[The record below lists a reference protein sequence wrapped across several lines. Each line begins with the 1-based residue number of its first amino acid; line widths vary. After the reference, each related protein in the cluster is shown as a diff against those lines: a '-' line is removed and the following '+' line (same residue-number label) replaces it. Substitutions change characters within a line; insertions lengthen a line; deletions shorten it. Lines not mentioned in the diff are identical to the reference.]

1 MTRLPSLPPV
11 AKRLLAGLVILMAG
25 AVGAREPLETD
36 LLLLDEL
43 NSRELFDYSLLHL
56 DRMAALYPKERD
68 RLLLARARTCF
79 AARKTKDAETAL
91 AGIPKDSPLY
101 PEAMLVLGETSF
113 RTGKFPEAAA
123 AYAVYFREGVVDK
136 RLPDGKDTAAVAE
149 FRRHVSVYKQVLEK
163 TGNLK
168 EAQRIVGLLAKIK
181 GGADERGVVFMQL
194 RTILDIEEAKLEQRQ
209 AVNRDSLAKT
219 LAALDQLV
227 FVRDG
232 VGALAYVES
241 ARARVLL
248 GGTRLNDVMTNK
260 ELNDQ
265 KRQEELAKIR
275 DFVEAVNILK
285 TAGPFLEEISSA
297 QGGREELLGGALFYQ
312 GKALWGQAL
321 LMHHRKRQDRAEP
334 LVKAAAQCFEKVA
347 SEFGDSRFQTLALAQ
362 HAKCAQLAES
372 AYDTK
377 IELSGADAE
386 GEMKLQLEQAMGFF
400 QRKDYKAAIPVLLKA
415 ARAGRRS
422 GRLPTVVS
430 PLVVSMG
437 QEGYCIEAE
446 ALASYLVDVLPRDE
460 TTALCVLQL
469 GASPQ
474 AGRRHGE

>member
-11 AKRLLAGLVILMAG
+11 AKCLLAGLVILMAG

-36 LLLLDEL
+36 LLLLEEL

-56 DRMAALYPKERD
+56 DKMAALYPKERD

-79 AARKTKDAETAL
+79 AARKTKDAETAI
-91 AGIPKDSPLY
+91 AGIPKDSPVY

-209 AVNRDSLAKT
+209 AVNRDNLAKT
-219 LAALDQLV
+219 LAALNQLI

-232 VGALAYVES
+232 VGALAYVET
-241 ARARVLL
+241 ARAHVLL

-275 DFVEAVNILK
+275 DF
-285 TAGPFLEEISSA
+285 
-297 QGGREELLGGALFYQ
+297 
-312 GKALWGQAL
+312 
-321 LMHHRKRQDRAEP
+321 
-334 LVKAAAQCFEKVA
+334 
-347 SEFGDSRFQTLALAQ
+347 
-362 HAKCAQLAES
+362 
-372 AYDTK
+372 
-377 IELSGADAE
+377 
-386 GEMKLQLEQAMGFF
+386 
-400 QRKDYKAAIPVLLKA
+400 
-415 ARAGRRS
+415 
-422 GRLPTVVS
+422 
-430 PLVVSMG
+430 
-437 QEGYCIEAE
+437 
-446 ALASYLVDVLPRDE
+446 
-460 TTALCVLQL
+460 
-469 GASPQ
+469 
-474 AGRRHGE
+474 